1 MTDPADWLALLRVP
15 GMGPATY
22 QRVLERFQD
31 PSAVLDCSAAE
42 LIAAGLPPEL
52 VDLIRSPDRR
62 GVEADLSW
70 AEDPDRHILTLGHP
84 RYPPRLMEIPT
95 PPPVLFVLGDPDCLD
110 TPQLAVVGS
119 RNPTWGGLDNA
130 RTFAH
135 ELALAGLVV
144 TSGLALGIDAAG
156 HEAALQA
163 GSATIAVA
171 ANGLDRVY
179 PARHRKLAREIARQ
193 GALVSEFPIGTPP
206 RAEHF
211 PRRNRIISGLSLGV
225 LVIEAGLRSG
235 SLITARLGAE
245 QGREVFAVPGSI
257 HNPLAHGC
265 HRLIR
270 QGAKLVEGHGD
281 VLEELLPALDL
292 GPCTAPA
299 RKATLAFEPDG
310 DYRRLL
316 EAVGYDPV
324 PIDTLIERSG
334 LTAEAVSSML
344 LIMELRDMV
353 SLNPNGTYCRT
364 HSGR

>member
-1 MTDPADWLALLRVP
+1 MSDPADWLALLRVP

-31 PSAVLDCSAAE
+31 PGAVLDCSAAE

-70 AEDPDRHILTLGHP
+70 AEDADHHILTLAHP

-265 HRLIR
+265 HGLIR
-270 QGAKLVEGHGD
+270 QGAKLVEGYGD

-299 RKATLAFEPDG
+299 RKATPAFEPDE

-316 EAVGYDPV
+316 EALGYDPV
-324 PIDTLIERSG
+324 PMDTLIERSG

-344 LIMELRDMV
+344 LIMELRGMV